1 MLHARCAVRSSRETL
16 LFTFTSETGYT
27 LNVGKLLHAP
37 KVRDDLDDKIVD
49 EADMIRLVY
58 TARNH
63 PRNHA
68 IFRFLYH
75 CGLRGSELCGL
86 KWGDGRETATGA
98 GLDIL
103 GKGGK
108 VRHVSFI

>member
-37 KVRDDLDDKIVD
+37 KVRDDLDHKIVD
-49 EADMIRLVY
+49 EADMIRLVEP
-58 TARNH
+58 APNP

-68 IFRFLYH
+68 RFAFLYH
-75 CGLRGSELCGL
+75 FHLRLPQFCAPKAGTDRENATAPPSTLC
-86 KWGDGRETATGA
+86 R
-98 GLDIL
+98 
-103 GKGGK
+103 
-108 VRHVSFI
+108 

>member
-49 EADMIRLVY
+49 AADMIRLCD
-58 TARNH
+58 TARHH
-63 PRNHA
+63 PSNHA
-68 IFRFLYH
+68 VLRLFYPW
-75 CGLRGSELCGL
+75 GLRGSALCGL
-86 KWGDGRETATGA
+86 TRGGRRETGTGRA
-98 GLDIL
+98 LL
-103 GKGGK
+103 
-108 VRHVSFI
+108 